1 MDRSSGSPGTRANE
15 RKETRMNT
23 THIEQ
28 RTRRLIGRRFALIS
42 LVSVALISLLAV
54 PALAAVQPVEQILR
68 VTDIGHH
75 SADLGLV
82 ESRLIFPPG
91 ARWKTDP
98 EAGPLTLTVESGA
111 VGVVLGGGLARIERR
126 VSPLQEAGFQR
137 LEPGQMT
144 VLSSG
149 DTLVVVRGYQLH
161 VDNDNEIMAA
171 TGVSRIVLG
180 PLPIVTDR
188 LTGTQARSR
197 AR

>member
-1 MDRSSGSPGTRANE
+1 MHAWKR
-15 RKETRMNT
+15 
-23 THIEQ
+23 
-28 RTRRLIGRRFALIS
+28 GRPSHALG
-42 LVSVALISLLAV
+42 VTVVAVALIGLLGV
-54 PALAAVQPVEQILR
+54 PALAASSPVEQIVR
-68 VTDIGHH
+68 VTSVGPPA
-75 SADLGLV
+75 ADLGLV

-91 ARWKTDP
+91 ARWESDP
-98 EAGPLTLTVESGA
+98 DAGPLTLTVESGA

>member
-98 EAGPLTLTVESGA
+98 EAGPLTLTVESGK
-111 VGVVLGGGLARIERR
+111 VGVFLGGGLARIERDAN
-126 VSPLQEAGFQR
+126 PLQAARFHP

-144 VLSSG
+144 MLGPG
-149 DTLVVVRGYQLH
+149 DTLVVIRGEQLH
-161 VDNDNEIMAA
+161 VDNDDDRMATA
-171 TGVSRIVLG
+171 AVSRILRA
-180 PLPIVTDR
+180 PLPIVTVG
-188 LTGTQARSR
+188 LTETQAR
-197 AR
+197 